1 MFVQVIQGRTN
12 DAAGARRLLD
22 RWVTEL
28 GPSVPGWMGTTA
40 GVTDDGDLLAAVRFD
55 SEENARRNSER
66 DEQGEWY
73 AEFVKHF
80 DGEPTFHDCPDA
92 ETFLRG
98 GSDDAGFVQVI
109 QSRVLD
115 ADRAREMGR
124 TMNELQ
130 TEGYRPDLI
139 GGIAALHSDDDG
151 MTQIAYFKSE
161 AEAREG
167 EKAEAPEA
175 VREAMAGFA
184 EVFTDERYFDL
195 RDPWL
200 ASPS

>member
-12 DAAGARRLLD
+12 DAAGARRLMD
-22 RWVTEL
+22 RWVAEL
-28 GPSVPGWMGTTA
+28 APSAPGWMGTTA
-40 GVTDDGDLLAAVRFD
+40 GVTDDGELLAAVRFD

-66 DEQGEWY
+66 DEQGAWY

-80 DGEPTFHDCPDA
+80 DGEPTFHDCRDA

-124 TMNELQ
+124 AMNELQ

-151 MTQIAYFKSE
+151 MTQIAYFTSE

-167 EKAEAPEA
+167 EKTEPPEA
-175 VREAMAGFA
+175 VRDAMAGFA

-200 ASPS
+200 ASP